1 MKQDW
6 KPFQPQRQRERNDKQ
21 DKTHVYLQFDTPSN
35 TKAECPEEQGAQKG
49 RVSQRAECPE
59 GQSARKGRVLKA
71 WKAEIPYDNNNND
84 NKTTITRFR
93 DDE

>member
-1 MKQDW
+1 MYLKQDW
-6 KPFQPQRQRERNDKQ
+6 KPFQPQRRRERNDKQ
-21 DKTHVYLQFDTPSN
+21 DKTHVYPQFDMPSN
-35 TKAECPEEQGAQKG
+35 TKAECLK
-49 RVSQRAECPE
+49 
-59 GQSARKGRVLKA
+59 GQSALQGRVWLIKA